1 MEHPPLTSAAVAPRP
16 HSDDRPDAHDPSK
29 GVRSRRSSLEEPT
42 QPAAAAAAAGPGQD
56 AIQAELEAAAAAAEK
71 AIAKA
76 AAEAEAKAVARAEAA
91 AAAGGD
97 DDDDYEGLEAGDLDE
112 LVGMLERRL
121 ALGDDGSKALLQQ
134 LKREPVLPSL
144 DLAGVAALISS
155 GKARRIITMS
165 GAGIS
170 VSAGIPDFRTPG
182 TGLYSQLERFG
193 LPEPEAVFSIGFFRK
208 NPKPFHMLAKELFP
222 GNYKPTPTHHF
233 IRLLHDKGLLLR
245 AFTQNIDSLEH
256 EAGLPQSAVVAA
268 HGNFD
273 SAHCIKCHREHSL
286 EHVKQAV
293 FADDICH
300 CTSCGG
306 LVKPDIVFFGEQ
318 LPDRFYQR
326 MEADFPACDL
336 LLVMGTSLVVQPFAS
351 LIDAVPE
358 HCPRLL
364 INRERVGE
372 GMGSMGLLGS
382 LLGMG
387 GGGGFCFEHDQGAY
401 RDVLHLGDSD
411 EGVRE
416 LCQLLG
422 WEQELDALIAA
433 APESSRAAA
442 RGVEGVVGDAAG
454 SAAVVGESSS
464 SSSGSGKVEGDRGS
478 AEASGSSNAEGK
490 PSEATGSSGSEAGAS
505 RM

>member
-16 HSDDRPDAHDPSK
+16 HSDDLPDAHDPSK
-29 GVRSRRSSLEEPT
+29 GVGSRRSSLEQPT
-42 QPAAAAAAAGPGQD
+42 PLAAGSSQGPRSS
-56 AIQAELEAAAAAAEK
+56 QAELEAAADAAEK

-76 AAEAEAKAVARAEAA
+76 AAESEAKIIAREAAVA
-91 AAAGGD
+91 D
-97 DDDDYEGLEAGDLDE
+97 DDDDGDEEVEGQAGDLDD
-112 LVGMLERRL
+112 LVDMLQQRL
-121 ALGDDGSKALLQQ
+121 ALGEDGSKAALNQ
-134 LKREPVLPSL
+134 LKREPLLASL
-144 DLAGVAALISS
+144 DLAGVAQLMQS
-155 GKARRIITMS
+155 GRARRIVTMC

-193 LPEPEAVFSIGFFRK
+193 LPEPEAVFSISFFK
-208 NPKPFHMLAKELFP
+208 QNPKPFHMLAKELFP
-222 GNYKPTPTHHF
+222 GNYKPTPTHYF
-233 IRLLHDKGLLLR
+233 IKLLHDKGLLLR

-273 SAHCIKCHREHSL
+273 SARCIKCNKEHSL

-318 LPDRFYQR
+318 LPARFYER
-326 MEADFPACDL
+326 MEADLPACDL

-358 HCPRLL
+358 HCPRVLL
-364 INRERVGE
+364 NRERVGE
-372 GMGSMGLLGS
+372 GMGSLGLLGS
-382 LLGMG
+382 LLGLG
-387 GGGGFCFEHDQGAY
+387 GGGGFTFEHDQGAY
-401 RDVLHLGDSD
+401 RDVLYLGDAD

-416 LCQLLG
+416 LCSLLG
-422 WEQELDALIAA
+422 WEQALDALIAA
-433 APESSRAAA
+433 APKPSKETEAGAGGEVGAVQAADEGTSCSGDRAVGSSESLGDKSSQAA
-442 RGVEGVVGDAAG
+442 
-454 SAAVVGESSS
+454 SSS
-464 SSSGSGKVEGDRGS
+464 SSSTAGGGSVEAAGSSTCEGS
-478 AEASGSSNAEGK
+478 ASK
-490 PSEATGSSGSEAGAS
+490 I
-505 RM
+505 